1 MILINRKKAVKFR
14 LHCLKIDGAI
24 DLYHHSSIRSAG
36 MSSLAIS
43 ALMRADLTFFLEW
56 LPALKSCLGGTL
68 QIFEFLSDI

>member
-1 MILINRKKAVKFR
+1 
-14 LHCLKIDGAI
+14 
-24 DLYHHSSIRSAG
+24 